1 LGVLGSL
8 IINLLNLV
16 YAIIFILII
25 TLIIAALTLI
35 ERKFLSLIQ
44 RRIGPYY
51 VGYRG
56 RLQYIADA
64 LKLFLKGAIIPV
76 ESNYFLFLFLPS
88 CVAGIIYLFWVNSV
102 WGPSLSI
109 FEIEYNLVF
118 STLLSIFFGYCI
130 MLTGYV
136 SKSKYAFLA
145 SIRSCVLMLNI
156 EILLG
161 LMFLTVVSLSES
173 FTFSFFVL
181 LQQNFFFIINMFFTI
196 PLVCICFL
204 LETNRSPF
212 DLAEAES
219 ELVSG
224 YNVEY
229 GGFFFALYYLGEYFH
244 LFFFSMTISLLFLG
258 GWETPFFFFKLQF
271 FVF

>member
-1 LGVLGSL
+1 
-8 IINLLNLV
+8 
-16 YAIIFILII
+16 
-25 TLIIAALTLI
+25 
-35 ERKFLSLIQ
+35 
-44 RRIGPYY
+44 
-51 VGYRG
+51 
-56 RLQYIADA
+56 
-64 LKLFLKGAIIPV
+64 
-76 ESNYFLFLFLPS
+76 
-88 CVAGIIYLFWVNSV
+88 
-102 WGPSLSI
+102 
-109 FEIEYNLVF
+109 
-118 STLLSIFFGYCI
+118 

-161 LMFLTVVSLSES
+161 LMFLTTISIVES

-181 LQQNFFFIINMFFTI
+181 LQQNYFLCVTLAQCL
-196 PLVCICFL
+196 PLIVVSFL

-244 LFFFSMTISLLFLG
+244 LFFFSMTTVLLFFG
-258 GWETPFFFFKLQF
+258 G
-271 FVF
+271 